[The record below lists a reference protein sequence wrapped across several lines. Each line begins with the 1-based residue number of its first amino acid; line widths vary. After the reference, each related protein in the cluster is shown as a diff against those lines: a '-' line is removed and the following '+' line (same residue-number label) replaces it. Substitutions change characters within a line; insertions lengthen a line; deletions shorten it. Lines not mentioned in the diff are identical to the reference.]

1 MLLNQYINGHDD
13 DVALKCKDGSMTY
26 RALLSAV
33 ENLASWITN
42 HNAERVGIAFD
53 NSFAWVIADLA
64 CQQAN
69 VCCIPV
75 PLFFTA
81 SQQEHVLN
89 ESQCH
94 FLLTNRGG
102 ELSEWSESP
111 TVIDNEHDIVAHPL
125 KHDSRVYTPVGTN
138 KITFTS
144 GSTGSPK
151 GVCLSTESQWKVAHS
166 NVRAF
171 FIKRLGYCLTNTAS
185 CTCKKYHLITP
196 LNIHC
201 IYLNVLAIYLG
212 DKHQR

>member
-13 DVALKCKDGSMTY
+13 DVALKYKDGSMTY
-26 RALLSAV
+26 RTLLSAV

-111 TVIDNEHDIVAHPL
+111 TVIDSEHDIVAHPL

-166 NVRAF
+166 IER
-171 FIKRLGYCLTNTAS
+171 
-185 CTCKKYHLITP
+185 
-196 LNIHC
+196 
-201 IYLNVLAIYLG
+201 
-212 DKHQR
+212 